1 MNAIEPIT
9 DSVENTVHSP
19 RPISAVMAD
28 LLAHYGLQAAPHS
41 QGAMR
46 AQCPTKHRGPVPYR
60 KTGSGKSAAL
70 VRAAG
75 RKLTA

>member
-9 DSVENTVHSP
+9 DSVENTIHSP
-19 RPISAVMAD
+19 RPISAVMVE
-28 LLAHYGLQAAPHS
+28 LLAHYGLQAAPYS

-46 AQCPTKHRGPVPYR
+46 AQCPKRQNLAPYR
-60 KTGSGKSAAL
+60 KTGSGKSAAF